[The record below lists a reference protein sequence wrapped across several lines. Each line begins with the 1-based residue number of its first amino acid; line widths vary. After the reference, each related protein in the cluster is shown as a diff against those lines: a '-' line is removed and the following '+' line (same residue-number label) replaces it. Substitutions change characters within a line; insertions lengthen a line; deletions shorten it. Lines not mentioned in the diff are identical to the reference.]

1 MRRSRRPQGRP
12 DALRA
17 IGRPATQALMQ
28 ACVRARAAGRTA
40 SAAMATNEI
49 YDMQVG
55 MLASSYGIVLKPGH
69 DASCLGHNATPCSR
83 SLGACVHG
91 ACEQLSLAVSRSN
104 PNMAMAG
111 RRCTAVSTRPFA
123 SGRSEERLRGAG
135 TRISQSDRF
144 AAFRFD
150 QQWTS

>member
-1 MRRSRRPQGRP
+1 MP
-12 DALRA
+12 RA
-17 IGRPATQALMQ
+17 IGRPATRAIMQ
-28 ACVRARAAGRTA
+28 ACVRGRAAGRPD
-40 SAAMATNEI
+40 AAMATNEI

-55 MLASSYGIVLKPGH
+55 MLAPSYGIVLKPGH
-69 DASCLGHNATPCSR
+69 GAGCLGNNATPCSR

-123 SGRSEERLRGAG
+123 GGLSEERLRGAG

-144 AAFRFD
+144 AAFGFD